1 MRHCAPFSLLL
12 PLCSSSVLDQS
23 AVSLADEALSTSG
36 WTGVSEMFGD
46 DRLLVTQVHEGL
58 HDGVGVRHV
67 QADLWQLVVH
77 TLETPVHLVHGDE
90 A

>member
-1 MRHCAPFSLLL
+1 MP
-12 PLCSSSVLDQS
+12 PL
-23 AVSLADEALSTSG
+23 AVGECRSPG

-77 TLETPVHLVHGDE
+77 TLETLKPIRPQKTSVTTTGFVNRS
-90 A
+90 

>member
-1 MRHCAPFSLLL
+1 
-12 PLCSSSVLDQS
+12 
-23 AVSLADEALSTSG
+23 
-36 WTGVSEMFGD
+36 MFGD

-77 TLETPVHLVHGDE
+77 TLETLKPIHPQKTASLQQVSSTGANGQLSGFSI
-90 A
+90 AA